1 MPIEIVQNPKYK
13 QVPVGSDIIFTVRHN
28 TIVATEKKV
37 KFIAEVHVSPYL
49 APVLNTMA
57 DIIGTFKTTPNN
69 GGVGIFD
76 LSAILENYVKADHL
90 AMYTQGGSGGSQY
103 KEAQTTFA
111 TPHPI
116 HLVDKYSGNRN
127 SVKYLAIVFKIEYLG
142 ATDSNGQQDDDTVRI
157 AAGENQ
163 NSDYWRIFNG
173 YLKQTDILRYTTS
186 NSSSS
191 AENFGY
197 FFGKFNMDDNE
208 DKFLT
213 NAPTTQYANIDD
225 YGTLPFFNQSNEVYR
240 IELIYYNSAGGVLSY
255 EYVNKTDANGADEWI
270 SSVNAKFQI
279 MFFGCF
285 PANLRNWASNFQG
298 MYNSGTTPAYY
309 TVRAQDSSLGY
320 ISERYT
326 ININCPN
333 LKGYEPIRLTWLNQW
348 GVWDYYTFNKK
359 STKSISTSGS
369 TYTQQRGT
377 WNETVFRLNGY
388 KGGKKAFRVNATEKI
403 TMNTD
408 FVSEAEGPW
417 FEELINSPEVYM
429 LEGYQTDLPNS
440 YLNNYVTPV
449 RLTTSS
455 YTKKTVANDKL
466 MQYTF
471 EVEKAKTLRTQSI

>member
-1 MPIEIVQNPKYK
+1 MPITIVQNPKYK
-13 QVPVGSDIIFTVRHN
+13 QVPVGSDIIFTVSHN

-49 APVLNTMA
+49 APNLSSAA
-57 DIIGTFKTTPNN
+57 DVIGRFKTTPNN
-69 GGVGIFD
+69 AGVGIFD
-76 LSAILENYVKADHL
+76 LSSVLENYVKADHL

-103 KEAQTTFA
+103 KEAQTTFI

-127 SVKYLAIVFKIEYLG
+127 SVKYLAIQFKIEYLG
-142 ATDSNGQQDDDTVRI
+142 ADSNFPDAVNI
-157 AAGENQ
+157 AAGESQ

-197 FFGKFNMDDNE
+197 FFGDFNMDDDE

-225 YGTLPFFNQSNEVYR
+225 YGTFPFFNQSNEVRR
-240 IELIYYNSAGGVLSY
+240 IELIYYNAAGGVLSF
-255 EYVNKTDANGADEWI
+255 EYVYKTVANGGDEFPT
-270 SSVNAKFQI
+270 SDNAKWQI

-285 PANLRNWASNFQG
+285 PANLRNWPSLFHDMVEIG
-298 MYNSGTTPAYY
+298 GIIPAYY
-309 TVRAQDSSLGY
+309 TVQAQDSSHDY
-320 ISERYT
+320 ISEKYT
-326 ININCPN
+326 IHINCPD
-333 LKGYEPIRLTWLNQW
+333 LKGYESIRLTWLNQW
-348 GVWDYYTFNKK
+348 GVWDYYTFTKK
-359 STKSISTSGS
+359 STRSISTSGS

-377 WNETVFRLNGY
+377 WNETTFRLDGY

-408 FVSEAEGPW
+408 FVSEADGAW

-429 LEGYQTDLPNS
+429 LEGFQDDLTNS